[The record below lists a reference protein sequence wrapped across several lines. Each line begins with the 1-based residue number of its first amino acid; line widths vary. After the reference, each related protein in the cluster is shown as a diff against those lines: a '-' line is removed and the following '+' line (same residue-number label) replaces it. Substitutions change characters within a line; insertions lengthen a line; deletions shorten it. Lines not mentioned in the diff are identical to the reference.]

1 MSETFEYDNLI
12 AGSQKAI
19 VQRPAS
25 VAPYQ
30 SWSRGQVVA
39 RVTATGKWQVADED
53 ATANYDDVGIAVE
66 AVDSTDGSAINTTVY
81 VEGEFNENELIV
93 QYGDAVGDW
102 REKLA
107 GHGIYIR
114 SARTTEG
121 T

>member
-19 VQRPAS
+19 VQRPAT
-25 VAPYQ
+25 VALSQ

-39 RVTATGKWQVADED
+39 RVTATGKWQIADED

-66 AVDSTDGSAINTTVY
+66 AVDTFGGEKNTTVY
-81 VEGEFNENELIV
+81 VEGEFNENEVLV
-93 QYGDAVGDW
+93 QYADLVADW

-107 GHGIYIR
+107 GHGIYLR
-114 SARTTEG
+114 KAVTTEG
-121 T
+121 V

>member
-1 MSETFEYDNLI
+1 MSETHTYDNLI

-19 VQRPAS
+19 VQRPAT
-25 VAPYQ
+25 VAISQ
-30 SWSRGQVVA
+30 AWSRGQVVA
-39 RVTATGKWQVADED
+39 RVTATGKWQIADED

-66 AVDSTDGSAINTTVY
+66 AVDTTDGTERNTTVY
-81 VEGEFNENELIV
+81 VEGEFNENELLV
-93 QYGDAVGDW
+93 QYSDAVGDW